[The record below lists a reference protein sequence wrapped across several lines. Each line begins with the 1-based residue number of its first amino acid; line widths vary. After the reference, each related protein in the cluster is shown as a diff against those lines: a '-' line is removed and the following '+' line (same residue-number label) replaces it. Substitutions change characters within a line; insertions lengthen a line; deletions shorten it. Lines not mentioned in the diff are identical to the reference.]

1 MNEATDKGEKSKA
14 NKSTAKQ
21 PLEARSRML
30 APISRAAKRQKTTRV
45 RGNLSTIK

>member
-30 APISRAAKRQKTTRV
+30 APISRAAERLKKRESEET
-45 RGNLSTIK
+45 